1 MLTQDELDAVV
12 GNVNQLILANYPVN
26 PHYENYK
33 DAVAAGAM
41 ALFGEKY
48 GEVVRVI
55 RTGWPSEPLVSQELC
70 GGTHVNMTAEIG
82 PIIVVSEGSVG
93 AGVRRIE
100 AVTGRGAQALV
111 MERMNKMS
119 NAAAYLLC
127 TPDELERKVQDTLE
141 QLQSAQK
148 ELARMRREMARRDFE
163 VLMDTVQTIKDVPVL
178 SAQVSVA
185 DVDAMRE
192 ITDWYRARVKSG
204 VIVLGAI
211 LEGRPQI
218 VAAVTEDLNRR
229 GLHAGKLAGS
239 VAKVVGGGGGGKP
252 TLAQAGGRDPKR
264 LGEALALVPGLVGDT
279 LG

>member
-1 MLTQDELDAVV
+1 
-12 GNVNQLILANYPVN
+12 
-26 PHYENYK
+26 
-33 DAVAAGAM
+33 
-41 ALFGEKY
+41 
-48 GEVVRVI
+48 
-55 RTGWPSEPLVSQELC
+55 
-70 GGTHVNMTAEIG
+70 
-82 PIIVVSEGSVG
+82 VG

-111 MERMNKMS
+111 MERLNRMS

-127 TPDELERKVQDTLE
+127 TPDELDRKVQDTLE

-148 ELARMRREMARRDFE
+148 ELVRLRRELARRDFE
-163 VLMDTVQTIKDVPVL
+163 VLMSTVQTIKTVPVL
-178 SAQVSVA
+178 AAQVNVS

-204 VIVLGAI
+204 VIVLGATI
-211 LEGRPQI
+211 EGRPQI
-218 VAAVTEDLNRR
+218 VAAVTEDLAKRN
-229 GLHAGKLAGS
+229 LHAGKLAGA

-264 LGEALALVPGLVGDT
+264 LDEALALVPGLVNEA